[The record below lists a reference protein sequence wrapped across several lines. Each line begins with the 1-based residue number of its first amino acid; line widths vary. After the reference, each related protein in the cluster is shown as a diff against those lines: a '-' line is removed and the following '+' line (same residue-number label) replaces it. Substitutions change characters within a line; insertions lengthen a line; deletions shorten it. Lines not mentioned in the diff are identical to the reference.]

1 MTDNKISSIVNEFI
15 KDSNNRVFQN
25 IDKNIDT
32 LRSQYRGHV
41 PPEILN
47 IAQLPPKLPEIPVP
61 LEVLDIP
68 QKVLSQ
74 IIIKETIVK
83 EQPVIHQITQPTTII
98 KEIIRETSI
107 RRLKTDVINKT
118 TYPVNNL
125 ENVVSVV
132 DRTGTLRELVL
143 VSPIPLDINIYV
155 DGNIITY
162 YNTDFA
168 DLQTIYTYSDTFTA
182 NQNLSGDYVVT
193 VKKIHFL
200 YSISVDVI
208 VTGRTVLKNLFAVID
223 TEEEVCHQ
231 PS

>member
-1 MTDNKISSIVNEFI
+1 MTDNKISSVVNELI
-15 KDSNNRVFQN
+15 KDSSNRVFQN
-25 IDKNIDT
+25 IDKNIDS
-32 LRSQYRGHV
+32 LRGQYSGYI

-47 IAQLPPKLPEIPVP
+47 IAQPPKPPEIPIP

-74 IIIKETIVK
+74 ITIKETIIK
-83 EQPVIHQITQPTTII
+83 EQPIIQQITQPTII
-98 KEIIRETSI
+98 KETIRETSI
-107 RRLKTDVINKT
+107 RRLKTEVINKT

-143 VSPIPLDINIYV
+143 VSPILLDINIYV

-200 YSISVDVI
+200 NSISVDVL
-208 VTGRTVLKNLFAVID
+208 VKGRTTLKNLFAVID

-231 PS
+231 LS